1 MPACP
6 TTTQDS
12 KATQRPRSA
21 TPASQLLA
29 GQHSHET
36 KLVDNLVGSQE
47 YVNIV
52 QSAPQEVP
60 LPSIVQLLSNKD
72 HRWSGIVRDF
82 EHCQELTRQYVSISD
97 KTGRANVPI
106 SNDFPE
112 DKTAQKELVRQ
123 LFEAILEVDPTVAG
137 HMHTKRI
144 QNLSNFEVELLA
156 WELLVRGRVATS
168 PMLRWSLVSNQP
180 SHAVCHTQ
188 GTEWRRRAG
197 SVGTGVKQ
205 ELREV
210 RIIPGALR
218 ARQRGL
224 PGKA

>member
-1 MPACP
+1 MPACSS
-6 TTTQDS
+6 TTGDS
-12 KATQRPRSA
+12 KATQRPRRT
-21 TPASQLLA
+21 TPVSQLLV
-29 GQHSHET
+29 GQRSHET
-36 KLVDNLVGSQE
+36 KLADNLVGNQDNVS
-47 YVNIV
+47 IV
-52 QSAPQEVP
+52 QSALQEVP
-60 LPSIVQLLSNKD
+60 PPDIAQLLSNKD
-72 HRWSGIVRDF
+72 HKWSGIVRDF

-97 KTGRANVPI
+97 KTGRADVPI

-123 LFEAILEVDPTVAG
+123 LFEAILEVDPTAAG

-180 SHAVCHTQ
+180 SLAVCHTQ
-188 GTEWRRRAG
+188 GPGWRRRAG

-210 RIIPGALR
+210 RIIP
-218 ARQRGL
+218 
-224 PGKA
+224 